1 MKGEIEEKNKK
12 NKKIKKNN
20 QKNEDQ
26 IERTLYFKL
35 GLNDEIENKLKFYTR
50 IKKIEIKK
58 IRIKVKIPKNNRTT
72 LKFNMNNMNF
82 K

>member
-1 MKGEIEEKNKK
+1 LKGEIEEK

-26 IERTLYFKL
+26 IERTLYSKL

-50 IKKIEIKK
+50 IKKIEIKI

>member
-1 MKGEIEEKNKK
+1 LKGEIEEKNKK

-35 GLNDEIENKLKFYTR
+35 ELNDEIENKLKFYTR
-50 IKKIEIKK
+50 IIKIKIKI